1 MTSLVFRKRFEFAD
15 APADWRPVRAT
26 LDWSGNPLLL
36 MVEGKGDRPSFREDA
51 EAWSLWYR
59 MPPKAHHVIYW
70 AGEAMR
76 SLRLE
81 DSQGISSFHV
91 QRFHDGWLLGERRGG
106 RTLVYDPHGTV
117 TAAFDLGDASEDLQ
131 TTADGKIWVSYFD
144 EGVFGDGLGVEGAIC
159 FDSAGLPI
167 FRFAEFAGRHGLPMI
182 DDCYAM
188 NVTTE
193 GDVWLNYYT
202 DFPLVRLRGFTL
214 QEVRQPF
221 RHMGHAFA
229 VRGTQALYLQDG
241 QFMVSDLEQPQE
253 QQAATAVDEQGL
265 SLSLDKAARPTAA
278 ARGSSF
284 LVETETALYEL
295 IR

>member
-1 MTSLVFRKRFEFAD
+1 MTSLVFRKRFEFAE

-36 MVEGKGDRPSFREDA
+36 MVEGKGDSPSFREDPD
-51 EAWSLWYR
+51 AWSRWYR
-59 MPPKAHHVIYW
+59 TPPKAHHVIYW
-70 AGEAMR
+70 VGEAMR

-91 QRFHDGWLLGERRGG
+91 QRFHEGWLLGERRGG
-106 RTLVYDPHGTV
+106 RTLVYDPHGSV
-117 TAAFDLGDASEDLQ
+117 TATFDLGDGSEDLQ
-131 TTADGKIWVSYFD
+131 TTPDGKIWVSYFD
-144 EGVFGDGLGVEGAIC
+144 EGVFGNGVGSEGAVC
-159 FDSAGLPI
+159 FDSAGSPV
-167 FRFAEFAGRHGLPMI
+167 FRFAEFAARHCLPMI
-182 DDCYAM
+182 SDCYAM
-188 NVTTE
+188 NVSLE
-193 GDVWLNYYT
+193 GEVWLNYYM

-229 VRGTQALYLQDG
+229 VRGTQVLYLQDG
-241 QFMVSDLEQPQE
+241 QFMVSELDQPQE

-265 SLSLDKAARPTAA
+265 SLSLKKDARSTPA